1 MLRKALSGK
10 RAAALRKNPL
20 RGGGGPAQLRRI
32 GAQGVKSLCAVAT
45 ALIGLVVGIMSLAA
59 KVAALRSFFDFSWVL
74 LEPAE
79 GA

>member
-32 GAQGVKSLCAVAT
+32 GAQGVKTCAPWRR
-45 ALIGLVVGIMSLAA
+45 LIGLVVGIMSLAA

>member
-1 MLRKALSGK
+1 MR
-10 RAAALRKNPL
+10 
-20 RGGGGPAQLRRI
+20 RGDD
-32 GAQGVKSLCAVAT
+32 SS
-45 ALIGLVVGIMSLAA
+45 GLVVGIMSLAA